1 MLFGIVVIII
11 SFFVGFAMKRG
22 GLCTYA
28 AAVQVVNDRRIERM
42 MVFLGV
48 AAWATVIILPLH
60 WFYPSLFALSSIHHN
75 LALALIGGTVLG
87 LGAFFNRGCFFGT
100 FVALVSGNTNYIATL
115 LGLSTGVAITH
126 FYFIDIVP
134 TTLSVSAISEA
145 GQSSYIWLIVMVAFA
160 LFMLFSI
167 KLKEENVVKKR
178 AGLEI
183 LSWQSIASMIVIG
196 LGGAVLYATVSGWNY
211 ADALANSTLGVINT
225 ESMGASTLALLC
237 TLAMS
242 IGGIS
247 AVVILKEFHL
257 TPINFRLLSGCF
269 IGGTLMGIAAML
281 VPGGND
287 GFLLKGLPALAP
299 HALVG
304 FGSMIV
310 VMIVLVYLF
319 RNEKSP
325 RF

>member
-1 MLFGIVVIII
+1 MLFNSFVILI

-28 AAVQVVNDRRIERM
+28 AATQIVNDKIAERM
-42 MVFLGV
+42 LVFLGV
-48 AAWATVIILPLH
+48 AAWATFIILPLH
-60 WFYPSLFALSSIHHN
+60 WFYPSEIALSSTHHN
-75 LALALIGGTVLG
+75 LYMALIGGAILG
-87 LGAFFNRGCFFGT
+87 LGAYLNKGCFFGT
-100 FVALVSGNTNYIATL
+100 FVALVSGNINYIATL
-115 LGLSTGVAITH
+115 FGLSVGVAFTH
-126 FYFIDIVP
+126 FYLADMVP
-134 TTLSVSAISEA
+134 VSSSISVIAKSSQSA
-145 GQSSYIWLIVMVAFA
+145 YLWLMVMIIFA

-167 KLKEENVVKKR
+167 KLKEDNFLKKR
-178 AGLEI
+178 VGLELLGWHSI
-183 LSWQSIASMIVIG
+183 LSMIVIG

-211 ADALANSTLGVINT
+211 ADALANSTLGFISK

-237 TLAMS
+237 TLSMS

-247 AVVILKEFHL
+247 AAVILKEFRI
-257 TPINFRLLSGCF
+257 TPIKPLLVSECF
-269 IGGTLMGIAAML
+269 IGGTLMGLASML

-304 FGSMIV
+304 FASMIT

-319 RNEKSP
+319 RRN
-325 RF
+325 